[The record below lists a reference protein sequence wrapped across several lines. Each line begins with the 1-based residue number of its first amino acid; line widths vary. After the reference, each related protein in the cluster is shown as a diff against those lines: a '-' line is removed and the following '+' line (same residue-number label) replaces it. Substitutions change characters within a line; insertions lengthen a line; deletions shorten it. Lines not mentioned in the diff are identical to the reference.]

1 VGVGTAVEVRVA
13 LTIGVAERV
22 AVVMVDERAAETEEA
37 VEALGVVDRATELAT
52 DEALDTTDKEK
63 EGTTIDDGARVDKDW
78 LTAGEATTEEALTD
92 DPHVPNSGLQP
103 VPQ

>member
-1 VGVGTAVEVRVA
+1 VEVRTA

-37 VEALGVVDRATELAT
+37 VEALGVVDRTAELAT
-52 DEALDTTDKEK
+52 DEALDTTDEDE
-63 EGTTIDDGARVDKDW
+63 EGTMIGDGARVEEDW
-78 LTAGEATTEEALTD
+78 LTAAEATTEEALTD